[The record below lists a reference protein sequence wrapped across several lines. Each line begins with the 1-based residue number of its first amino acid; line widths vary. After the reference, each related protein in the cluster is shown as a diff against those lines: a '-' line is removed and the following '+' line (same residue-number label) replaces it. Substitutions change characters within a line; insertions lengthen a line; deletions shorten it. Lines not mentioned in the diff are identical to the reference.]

1 MRRFLALAILL
12 SAAACGAPA
21 EDATD
26 STPQDWIEVP
36 LADHVFRDMP
46 AGYRQDTLDVE
57 VPPGPGLEVKL
68 AMREGDAL
76 VYTWVAEGLD
86 DPSQLL
92 SEFHGHTEREH
103 PTEGPITTFAS
114 PLDFEKTKVEFRRH
128 APRIGGDG
136 EEVLREA
143 GVNDAEIAK
152 LKADNALLVPGPMAQ

>member
-92 SEFHGHTEREH
+92 SEFHGHTEREPGEPGTLMFYRKATGDREH
-103 PTEGPITTFAS
+103 GSLVAPFDGIHGWYYRNDTDMPIVVRLSVSGFYELTGS
-114 PLDFEKTKVEFRRH
+114 
-128 APRIGGDG
+128 
-136 EEVLREA
+136 
-143 GVNDAEIAK
+143 
-152 LKADNALLVPGPMAQ
+152 